1 MIHAQWSNSVLLLI
15 LLILLVFSSGC
26 AEKTTVVL
34 LPDPDGKVGHITVS
48 NDAGSMTID
57 EAREATTIRG
67 HDSRPSAPEIL
78 SLEKIDADFSQVL
91 TILPGQPV
99 HFILYFQEGS
109 NELTAES
116 RQTLP
121 AIFESIHS
129 KKSQHI
135 SVIGHTDTVGDRRY
149 NLQLSRERAAAIRR
163 LLVRQGVAA
172 DTITSTSHGQE
183 NLLIKTADNVNEPR
197 NRRVEVVVK

>member
-1 MIHAQWSNSVLLLI
+1 MIHAPWSNNVLLLI
-15 LLILLVFSSGC
+15 LLILLVFASGC

-48 NDAGSMTID
+48 NGTGSID
-57 EAREATTIRG
+57 IDKAREATTIQG
-67 HDSRPSAPEIL
+67 QDSQPTSPKIL
-78 SLEKIDADFSQVL
+78 SPEAIDADFSPVL
-91 TILPGQPV
+91 TILPSQPV

-109 NELTAES
+109 NDLTAES

-121 AIFESIHS
+121 AIFESINS
-129 KKSQHI
+129 RKSQHI
-135 SVIGHTDTVGDRRY
+135 SVIGHTDTVGDRQY
-149 NLQLSRERAAAIRR
+149 NLRLSKERAAAIRR
-163 LLVRQGVAA
+163 LLVQQGVPAN
-172 DTITSTSHGQE
+172 TITSTSHGQE